1 MVALISLKMEEADER
16 LDPQVVIKELCS
28 EVPETQVAEGDQMQ
42 LEIDRI
48 EASSISDEA
57 RSTVLRK
64 LKQNANLYGPS
75 IAFVISIPDGAEIR
89 GHVRPVDLVFLCDLE
104 PDGSIWSRLV
114 HFCKRIGR
122 GVLSVENS

>member
-48 EASSISDEA
+48 EASSIV
-57 RSTVLRK
+57 STQGTAWVRRW
-64 LKQNANLYGPS
+64 P
-75 IAFVISIPDGAEIR
+75 AF
-89 GHVRPVDLVFLCDLE
+89 C
-104 PDGSIWSRLV
+104 
-114 HFCKRIGR
+114 
-122 GVLSVENS
+122 